1 MCAVEYCGIELF
13 DGEEVRDVVGYEGLY
28 VVSSLGGLWTI
39 RKGKLRA
46 VGQNRKNP
54 KYIRV
59 GMSKDSNRTWKNI
72 HVLVANAFVP
82 NPDCKPFVNHIDG
95 DKLNSRADN
104 LEWCTTME
112 NHQHACDMG
121 LNKHFKLSAIEKHE
135 ICKAFYAGQAT
146 VKQLSRRYGVV
157 ESGIR
162 RHIKNY
168 EKLQR
173 DLPLRVAA

>member
-1 MCAVEYCGIELF
+1 MCTVKYCGVELL
-13 DGEEVRDVVGYEGLY
+13 DGEEMRAVVGYEGLY
-28 VVSSLGGLWTI
+28 VVSNLGGLWKLK
-39 RKGKLRA
+39 KGKLKA
-46 VGQNRKNP
+46 IGQYRKNP

-59 GMSKDSNRTWKNI
+59 GMSKDGNRSWKNI
-72 HVLVANAFVP
+72 HVLVANAFVL
-82 NPDCKPFVNHIDG
+82 NPDNKPFVNHIDG

-121 LNKHFKLSAIEKHE
+121 LNKHFKLSAIDKHE
-135 ICKAFYAGQAT
+135 ICMAFYSGLAT
-146 VKQLSRRYGVV
+146 VKQLSKRYGVV
-157 ESGIR
+157 VSGIR

-173 DLPLRVAA
+173 DLPLRGTA